1 MNIHKNARLTFAR
14 RQEMV
19 RDVLERK
26 LTHAAAATRH
36 HVSVPTVRKWVG
48 RYLTQGE
55 PGLRDASSRPR
66 ASPRAIAP
74 QTALAIVELRRRFLT
89 QAAIARNLGLSE
101 STVSRVLAR
110 AGLSRWADLV
120 PSEPTVRYEHA
131 HPGELLH
138 IDTKKLGRI
147 VRMGHRVTGDPR
159 DSVAGAGWEFLFVAI
174 DDHARIGFTQMKPD
188 ERRDSAVAFLRASV
202 AYFATLGVQVRRVLT
217 DNGSAFRSKRFA
229 VACRKLGLEHS
240 FTRPYR
246 PQTNGKA
253 ERFIQSALREWAY
266 GIPYRHSTER
276 TAMLKRWN
284 HHYNWHRP
292 HQGIGGIAP
301 MSRLNRSRNNL
312 LTLHS

>member
-14 RQEMV
+14 RLEMV
-19 RDVLERK
+19 LDVIERK
-26 LTHAAAATRH
+26 LTLAATAAVH
-36 HVSVPTVRKWVG
+36 GVSVPTVRKWVG
-48 RYLTQGE
+48 RYLLQGE
-55 PGLRDASSRPR
+55 PGLRDGSSRPQR
-66 ASPRAIAP
+66 SPRAIAP
-74 QTALAIVELRRRFLT
+74 QRALAIVELRRRFLT
-89 QAAIARNLGLSE
+89 HARIAQSLGVSA
-101 STVSRVLAR
+101 STVGRVLAR

-147 VRMGHRVTGDPR
+147 VRTGHRVTGDPR
-159 DSVAGAGWEFLFVAI
+159 DSVDGAGWEFLFVAV
-174 DDHARIGFTQMKPD
+174 DDHARIGFTQMKPN
-188 ERRDSAVAFLRASV
+188 ERKGCAIAFLRQSV
-202 AYFATLGVQVRRVLT
+202 AYFAALGVRIKRVLT

-229 VACRKLGLEHS
+229 TACRKLGVRHG

-266 GIPYRHSTER
+266 GIPYHHSSER
-276 TAMLKRWN
+276 TRMLARWN

-292 HQGIGGIAP
+292 HHGIGGIAP
-301 MSRLNRSRNNL
+301 MTRLTRTRNNL
-312 LTLHS
+312 LTLHN